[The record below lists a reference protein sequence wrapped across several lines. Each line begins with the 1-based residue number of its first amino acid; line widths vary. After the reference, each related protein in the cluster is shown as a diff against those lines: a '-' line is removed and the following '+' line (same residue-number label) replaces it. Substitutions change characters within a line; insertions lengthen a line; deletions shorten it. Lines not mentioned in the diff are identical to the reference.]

1 LSDLIA
7 EGVIRKTGS
16 APFPDTSAP
25 PPPAESDAPDVVR
38 SRIDR
43 PIERETDEE
52 NVREAT
58 RQMREW
64 EQGVGGDDPFAEQR
78 APVLERK
85 YDGRDKS
92 SRTLRQASTE
102 VSLAKTLER
111 PDVQFAKAT
120 QGLTDQQVLAAA
132 KDPEWIKANTGWTRQ
147 EADEFV
153 RTGQTP
159 AVPIVPFDERRG
171 FMDQLRDHEP
181 VLGRPAH
188 EAMTLKEA
196 TRQSKNAREVV
207 ELTRQELAKQ
217 EAEALA
223 LQQQQAKP
231 QEAAQ
236 PAPQAQPTP
245 APQQPPPDPLAAEKQ
260 RLAFEAQAL
269 TALKQASVEEMRA
282 MASAEQIVAV
292 FPELKSEAA
301 IRDLYARNPQ
311 RFQQLQA
318 AAQQLQNCQAQFQRA
333 NEARAIRE
341 AQLQQAEAAHVNA
354 VYRQYSKAND
364 DAFTA
369 RTPEMNDPAKALE
382 LRTATRKMMADVG
395 FSEDEIQRAWA
406 GQVGV
411 PLRDYRVQQLLADGA
426 RWRMAKAKARNVTK
440 ASVPPVQ
447 RPGVVRPRGA
457 DSEGDIGRLE
467 RELATSTG
475 DRAIKLGTK
484 LHQARRRAGML

>member
-1 LSDLIA
+1 MSD
-7 EGVIRKTGS
+7 TYQ
-16 APFPDTSAP
+16 PTTTDTSSAP
-25 PPPAESDAPDVVR
+25 PPPSSDAAPDVFKH
-38 SRIDR
+38 IDR
-43 PIERETDEE
+43 RIEGGTDEQ

-58 RQMREW
+58 RQQREREREW
-64 EQGVGGDDPFAEQR
+64 ESGVGGDDPFAEQR
-78 APVLERK
+78 APVVERK

-132 KDPEWIKANTGWTRQ
+132 KDPAWIKANTGWTRQ

-171 FMDQLRDHEP
+171 FMEQLRDHEP

-188 EAMTLKEA
+188 EAMNLKEA

-223 LQQQQAKP
+223 LQQDQAKP

-236 PAPQAQPTP
+236 PAPQPR
-245 APQQPPPDPLAAEKQ
+245 PDPLQAERQ
-260 RLAFEAQAL
+260 RLAFEAQTLA
-269 TALKQASVEEMRA
+269 ALKQSSIEEMHA
-282 MASAEQIVAV
+282 MTAAEQIIAA
-292 FPELKSEAA
+292 FPELNSEAA
-301 IRDLYARNPQ
+301 VRDAYARNPA
-311 RFQQLQA
+311 RFQQLQQ
-318 AAQQLQNCQAQFQRA
+318 AAQALQNCQAQFQRA
-333 NEARAIRE
+333 NEARAVRE
-341 AQLQQAEAAHVNA
+341 AQLQQAENAHINA

-364 DAFTA
+364 DAFAA
-369 RTPEMNDPAKALE
+369 RTPEMKDTAKAHA
-382 LRTATRKMMADVG
+382 LRTATRQMMLDVG
-395 FSEDEIQRAWA
+395 FTEDEINTAWA
-406 GQVGV
+406 GKVGV
-411 PLRDYRVQQLLADGA
+411 PLRDYRVQTLLADGA
-426 RWRMAKAKARNVTK
+426 RWRMAQAKARNITK

-447 RPGVVRPRGA
+447 RPGVARPRGA
-457 DSEGDIGRLE
+457 DSEADMARLE
-467 RELATSTG
+467 QAVGSAVGE
-475 DRAIKLGTK
+475 RAALRAAAKLT
-484 LHQARRRAGML
+484 QARRRAGML